1 MQTILV
7 FTVVTIIFVR
17 TFPRPSRHESSPLTG
32 IPAPTIIHGV
42 LLRPRYLHLPQNRR
56 REQLLHRL
64 GLRTPL
70 FVPPSPSNN
79 HIHSSPPNTKKK
91 KTTVGISFAVSIPF
105 VLLAFNIDKFKI
117 AWIRLKHSANKNTA
131 FLFLKPLR
139 SSRSIPSERVRDTGG
154 RWYKEWIDFIAKHD
168 LPFKPDGEMGA
179 RLRREVDGEEVGA
192 AGRAGGWNDFSDSSD
207 EGEDTSDEEEVE
219 LVMRQQRREGGL
231 LARMGG

>member
-1 MQTILV
+1 M
-7 FTVVTIIFVR
+7 
-17 TFPRPSRHESSPLTG
+17 
-32 IPAPTIIHGV
+32 
-42 LLRPRYLHLPQNRR
+42 
-56 REQLLHRL
+56 
-64 GLRTPL
+64 
-70 FVPPSPSNN
+70 
-79 HIHSSPPNTKKK
+79 
-91 KTTVGISFAVSIPF
+91 
-105 VLLAFNIDKFKI
+105 
-117 AWIRLKHSANKNTA
+117 
-131 FLFLKPLR
+131 
-139 SSRSIPSERVRDTGG
+139 RDTGG